1 MLISQVISLTFNSA
15 QAEFHLHRQMAS
27 CILSTSKYFQYLKIT
42 CPICP
47 QRHGENRAPKSAFFV
62 KDIRLTGCRK
72 QCFINEVFS
81 EKTKH

>member
-27 CILSTSKYFQYLKIT
+27 CILSTSKYFQCLKIT

-47 QRHGENRAPKSAFFV
+47 KAWGKPRSKVGGFCEKYSI
-62 KDIRLTGCRK
+62 DRLPEAM
-72 QCFINEVFS
+72 FY
-81 EKTKH
+81 